1 MRKLY
6 CLLLGIFMFAWHV
19 TLAQTKEVAGKVTD
33 SKDGAGLAG
42 VTVSAKGFNNST
54 TTSSDGTFRLTVP
67 SATTTLV
74 FSYVGYGEIERAVSD
89 LMNVNLDAT
98 ERALTE
104 VIVVGYGTK
113 IKRDLT
119 GNIAR
124 VKGEEVKDVPVPNF
138 TQALQ
143 GRAAGVF
150 VESQNGK
157 VGEGI
162 KVRIRGAGSI
172 SASNEPL
179 YVVDGIPI
187 NTGVL
192 SGNALADINFND
204 IESFDILKDA
214 SAAAIY
220 GSRAANGVVLITTK
234 RGKAGKSKVTVGLQ
248 YGSSKP
254 TGYRGFLNADEYITF
269 FTEAARNGAI
279 YHFNREGNFF
289 GYIDEQEAIDDW
301 VGFVEG
307 RFRRYDGHVD
317 YTTGQTNTNW
327 EKLAFQKANTLAAD
341 VTLSGGNEKTKFY
354 ISGGY
359 NDQDGILVGNT
370 FQRVSGRVNLDH
382 EVSSKFKLGT
392 NLSVSRTKGR
402 RVQADNEFATPMQ
415 LVALSPITPL
425 RDTAGNLYDRP
436 TTTYY
441 NGLVDF
447 ENGEHYST
455 TFRNLAT
462 IYGQFN
468 FTNNFFFRSEYSLD
482 LLTQND
488 DEFYG
493 SRTLSGGATNGFGRS
508 TWFRT
513 TNQNTN
519 NYFNYTNQFADRH
532 DFDATLGMSLQKA
545 KSDFSQL
552 FGEDFPVD
560 ALRNLA
566 SAGKITGGSSTETN
580 YSFLSY
586 FARVNYK
593 LNDRYLLSV
602 SGRIDG
608 SSRFGKNT
616 RYGFFPA
623 VSAGWIITE
632 EDFLKDAGV
641 LSFLKLRASFG
652 YTGNAEIGNFPQL
665 GLWGATKYNQ
675 ASGLT
680 PTQLANPDLKW
691 EKSQQ
696 TDIGIDFGFFNNRL
710 SGELDYYVRNTTGL
724 LYNLPVPM
732 TTGFTTIVANVGEMQ
747 NKGFEIVLNSTN
759 VNSRDF
765 RWTTSLNFSRNFN
778 KITKLDGDTDTL
790 PGNDGRYLNS
800 LIVGQP
806 IGVFYGPKYAG
817 VDPTNGDGLFYLE
830 DGKTTTNDYNS
841 AGNFVVGNP
850 NPEFFYGFS
859 NTFSYKG
866 IELNVLFQGVHGNQI
881 INGAG
886 GFMSANG
893 DWLDN
898 QTRDQLASWKSS
910 GDVTM
915 IPQAR
920 LNLSGSIPNAIGASS
935 RYVED
940 GSYLRLKTISLGYN
954 IPETLIR
961 RFKLTTL
968 RVYVLG
974 QNLATWT
981 NYSGWD
987 PEVNTDYRAGN
998 RNQGGDFYAAPQIK
1012 TITFGI
1018 NIGL

>member
-6 CLLLGIFMFAWHV
+6 CLLLGISMFAWQV
-19 TLAQTKEVAGKVTD
+19 TLAQTKEVMGKVTD
-33 SKDGAGLAG
+33 SKDGAPLSG
-42 VTVSAKGFNNST
+42 VTVSAKGSNAST
-54 TTSSDGTFRLTVP
+54 TTSADGSFRLTVP
-67 SATTTLV
+67 AATTTLV

-89 LMNVNLDAT
+89 LMNVSLNAA

-162 KVRIRGAGSI
+162 KIRIRGAGSI

-220 GSRAANGVVLITTK
+220 GSRGANGVVLITTK
-234 RGKAGKSKVTVGLQ
+234 RGRAGKSKVTVGLQ

-254 TGYRGFLNADEYITF
+254 TNNREFLNAEQYVTF

-279 YHFNREGNFF
+279 YHFNREGNYF
-289 GYIDEQEAIDDW
+289 GYVDEQEAIDDW
-301 VGFVEG
+301 VGFAES
-307 RFRRYDGHVD
+307 RFRRYDGHID

-327 EKLAFQKANTLAAD
+327 EKLAYQKANTLAAD
-341 VTLSGGNEKTKFY
+341 ITLSGGNEKTKFY

-382 EVSSKFKLGT
+382 EVSSKFKIGT

-402 RVQADNEFATPMQ
+402 RVQPDNEFATPMQ
-415 LVALSPITPL
+415 LVALAPITPV

-447 ENGEHYST
+447 ENGEWMST

-493 SRTLSGGATNGFGRS
+493 SRTLSGGPTNGFGRS

-519 NYFNYTNQFADRH
+519 NYFNYTNQFADKH
-532 DFDATLGMSLQKA
+532 DIDATLGMSLQKA
-545 KSDFSQL
+545 KSDYSQL

-586 FARVNYK
+586 FARLNYK
-593 LNDRYLLSV
+593 LNNRYLLSL

-641 LSFLKLRASFG
+641 LSFLKLRASYG

-696 TDIGIDFGFFNNRL
+696 TDVGIDFGFFNNRL

-747 NKGFEIVLNSTN
+747 NKGFEIVLNSVN

-765 RWTTSLNFSRNFN
+765 RWTTSLNFSKNDN

-790 PGNDGRYLNS
+790 PGNDGRYMNS

-817 VDPTNGDGLFYLE
+817 VDPTNGDGLYYLQ

-850 NPEFFYGFS
+850 NPDFFYGIS

-866 IELNVLFQGVHGNQI
+866 IELNVLLQGVHGNQI
-881 INGAG
+881 MNGAG

-893 DWLDN
+893 DWFDN
-898 QTRDQLASWKSS
+898 QTIDQWTRWQKP

-915 IPQAR
+915 VPQAR

-935 RYVED
+935 RYIED

-954 IPETLIR
+954 VPESLIR

-981 NYSGWD
+981 NYTGWD

-1012 TITFGI
+1012 TLTFGI

>member
-898 QTRDQLASWKSS
+898 QTRDQLASWKNS

-915 IPQAR
+915 VPQAR